1 MPRTHCHPIPGR
13 ASGAHVLALEWSLD
27 PKSIILCVCVPPVA
41 AIVMQQTEPQTVESL
56 QVHALNWKPHSL
68 HLTSGFL

>member
-1 MPRTHCHPIPGR
+1 
-13 ASGAHVLALEWSLD
+13 
-27 PKSIILCVCVPPVA
+27 VA

-68 HLTSGFL
+68 HLTSGFLWFPLKHLQSSQTAIILRLCSFFVA